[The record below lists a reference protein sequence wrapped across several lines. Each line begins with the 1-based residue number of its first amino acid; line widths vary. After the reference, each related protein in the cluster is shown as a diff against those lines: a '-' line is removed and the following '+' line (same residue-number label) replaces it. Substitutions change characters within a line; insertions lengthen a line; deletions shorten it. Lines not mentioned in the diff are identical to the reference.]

1 MEYAIVVFFLGV
13 MVTFIVAKGVMLAR
27 DEAARYQD
35 TGEKCLSPGR
45 AQPQPS
51 FD

>member
-35 TGEKCLSPGR
+35 IVGGDRKPTI
-45 AQPQPS
+45 PS
-51 FD
+51 D